1 MFGSLL
7 KLVDNVVT
15 VAAAPVEMAVDLTNA
30 GLKPIVEGVEELK
43 KDVKNLAD

>member
-7 KLVDNVVT
+7 KLVENVAT
-15 VAAAPVEMAVDLTNA
+15 VATAPVEMTADLVNA
-30 GLKPIVEGVEELK
+30 GLKPFVEGVEELK